1 MLPTAI
7 CVVLTLGTF
16 PAVQGIKLQQLSLL
30 VAALLAASVACV
42 ASGFLFCGGA
52 LLALATIKPQLAWPL
67 VAWLLVWAMSD
78 WGRRRRLVF
87 GLGLVMALLL
97 AGAEVILPGWWRMFA
112 EAIAQYH
119 RYTQNQS
126 VLDQLVPWGFA
137 GKVLAGAA
145 VFACALF
152 LWQLRRQPVD
162 AGGFSRMTALVM
174 ALTVLVVP
182 MYAPYNQVLLLPAIL
197 LLARDRT
204 SFTSRSPATRFLYAA
219 GAFVLAWQWI
229 ASLSLSVAY
238 LFASPAWALGRW
250 TWPFFA
256 TFVLPVFAF
265 LMILLDAQPG
275 QRRPQI

>member
-1 MLPTAI
+1 
-7 CVVLTLGTF
+7 
-16 PAVQGIKLQQLSLL
+16 
-30 VAALLAASVACV
+30 
-42 ASGFLFCGGA
+42 
-52 LLALATIKPQLAWPL
+52 
-67 VAWLLVWAMSD
+67 MSD